1 MKEYSQNLEIYEA
14 EDVPEIPGKSTP
26 STSWVRFKFP
36 ISTNLEMRDTLQ
48 RFFTG
53 LRIGKIV
60 EIMDYV
66 AVTAAYKYGKQEPTQ
81 KKALMVSSRM
91 EPK

>member
-14 EDVPEIPGKSTP
+14 DRHANIPGVSTP
-26 STSWVRFKFP
+26 ATSWVRFKFP
-36 ISTNLEMRDTLQ
+36 IHKNLEMRDSLQ

-66 AVTAAYKYGKQEPTQ
+66 AVTAAYKYCKQEPAQ
-81 KKALMVSSRM
+81 KTALMV
-91 EPK
+91 